1 MKSSAVAWAR
11 DRTLWSLWKVMVTL
25 PPFFS
30 LSVLTHVAPRDSP
43 TSCSLMQSPPASV
56 SVVFMSA
63 QTIVAQLIGV
73 WNCLATRTG
82 RLLLARS
89 SRCTLH
95 YMRRVS
101 LYYEFFF
108 VSLVQSTTYSIH
120 KISDPRKQRN
130 TLN

>member
-1 MKSSAVAWAR
+1 MKSPAVTWAR

-25 PPFFS
+25 PPFFC

-43 TSCSLMQSPPASV
+43 TACSLMQSPPASE

-63 QTIVAQLIGV
+63 QTMVAQLIGV
-73 WNCLATRTG
+73 WNCLATRR

-89 SRCTLH
+89 SGCTLH